1 MDRHTQTIDT
11 YNKAAVN
18 YQDKFMTLDLYHDT
32 FDEFCRQV
40 NRKNADIL
48 ELGCGPGNITKYL
61 LNSFPQFKITGL
73 DLAPRMVELARR
85 NNPGADFRIM
95 DCRDIDIIEEKY
107 DAIMCG
113 FCMPYLSKEESVKLI
128 KDASKLLNSKGVLYI
143 STMEGDYHRS
153 GYETTSF
160 SPGDEVYIYYHQSIF
175 IEDSLSEY
183 GFQVIDLQRKDF
195 PEPDGT
201 FQTDMI
207 FLARKI
213 EGKGDY

>member
-18 YQDKFMTLDLYHDT
+18 YQNKFMHLDLYHDT
-32 FDEFCRQV
+32 FDEFCRHV

-48 ELGCGPGNITKYL
+48 ELGCGPGNVTKYL
-61 LNSFPQFKITGL
+61 LNASPQFKITGL
-73 DLAPRMVELARR
+73 DLAPCMIELAKK

-95 DCRDIDIIEEKY
+95 DCRDINIIEQKY

-113 FCMPYLSKEESVKLI
+113 FCMPYLSKEECTKLI
-128 KDASKLLNSKGVLYI
+128 QDASKLVHSGGLMYI

-160 SPGDEVYIYYHQSIF
+160 SQGDKVYIYYHQAKF
-175 IEDSLSEY
+175 MEDSLTRNM
-183 GFQVIDLQRKDF
+183 Q
-195 PEPDGT
+195 
-201 FQTDMI
+201 
-207 FLARKI
+207 
-213 EGKGDY
+213 